1 MTALL
6 AEGVSWGGLAMLL
19 LAGLYATSTVGV
31 TGGRN
36 HGEHPFI
43 VNLVH
48 MGVAAFWAL
57 RGWASTPRW
66 SYLGVLGAA
75 IVLSVL
81 VLGYSAATPRKFVW
95 PARAAMAALYMGLL
109 AIVLWGR

>member
-1 MTALL
+1 MTAVL
-6 AEGVSWGGLAMLL
+6 ADGVSWGGLTMLV
-19 LAGLYATSTVGV
+19 LAGVYATSTVGV
-31 TGGRN
+31 TGGPN

-43 VNLVH
+43 VNLLH

-66 SYLGVLGAA
+66 SYLGVLGVA

-81 VLGYSAATPRKFVW
+81 VMGYSASSPRGRVW
-95 PARAAMAALYMGLL
+95 TARAAMAVLYTGLV